1 LFDLFPSSI
10 RTHKGGAE
18 SGIVEG
24 FISEDGNSFLQKSSM
39 ITMFYVNKTKFFNY
53 KYKELASLNS
63 RIIVMHSNY
72 FIVIDPVPRPVF
84 I

>member
-1 LFDLFPSSI
+1 
-10 RTHKGGAE
+10 
-18 SGIVEG
+18 
-24 FISEDGNSFLQKSSM
+24 M
-39 ITMFYVNKTKFFNY
+39 ITMLYVNKTKFFNY